1 LIVSWYAIIMI
12 ICLVLL
18 VLTVIMGDFGAD
30 VDMDLDLDMDFD
42 MDLDGHF
49 EVGHGDFTGAGIS
62 PLSLP
67 IMLTFGSAFGAF
79 GMIFEAMELHWL
91 VVPMISAG
99 MSTLVAAGMFVFLVK
114 VFAKAQTSSTIRLQD
129 LIGKEG
135 IVSIP
140 LKPDG
145 LGQIIVVT
153 EERGRTTLTAVS
165 DQEIPTDSVVEIV
178 KITGDSVFVRKK

>member
-1 LIVSWYAIIMI
+1 MILSWYAIILI
-12 ICLVLL
+12 ICLILL
-18 VLTVIMGDFGAD
+18 VGSVIMGDFGGDMDMD
-30 VDMDLDLDMDFD
+30 VDMDMDM
-42 MDLDGHF
+42 DGHF
-49 EVGHGDFTGAGIS
+49 EIGHGDFTGAGIS

-67 IMLTFGSAFGAF
+67 IMLTFGASFGGF
-79 GMIFEAMELHWL
+79 GMIFESMDMYWA
-91 VVPMISAG
+91 VVPLFSAG
-99 MSTLVAAGMFVFLVK
+99 LSALIAGGMFVLLVK
-114 VFAKAQTSSTIRLQD
+114 VFAQSQTTSTIRLED

-165 DQEIPTDSVVEIV
+165 DQEIATDSIVEIMR
-178 KITGDSVFVRKK
+178 ITGNSVFVKKK